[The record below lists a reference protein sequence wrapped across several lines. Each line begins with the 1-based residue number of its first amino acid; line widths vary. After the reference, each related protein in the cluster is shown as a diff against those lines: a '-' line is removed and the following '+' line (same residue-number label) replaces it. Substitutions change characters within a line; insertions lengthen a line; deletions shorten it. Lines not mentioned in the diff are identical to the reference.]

1 MATVLPLSRTRCAR
15 LPPTLYCPSS
25 CTSRSYSCSTN
36 PRTPLGSIRH
46 FKVRS
51 IAHASRVDVQPC
63 AVATVLANV
72 YLELLICLDFS
83 LERYKY
89 DVPEFTSSIVR
100 YAFAGSA
107 LMWLLAL
114 VDLANV
120 VDATTSAEV
129 LIPFGA
135 GIFLFPFYV
144 ALTTSRMVRVGILKP
159 DVDPHK
165 NAYELDLEEVP

>member
-1 MATVLPLSRTRCAR
+1 MRATSAYAVLSILMHLEILFLLNKPADA
-15 LPPTLYCPSS
+15 PGKYSS
-25 CTSRSYSCSTN
+25 
-36 PRTPLGSIRH
+36 L
-46 FKVRS
+46 
-51 IAHASRVDVQPC
+51 Q
-63 AVATVLANV
+63 VATVLANV

-120 VDATTSAEV
+120 VDASTSAEV
-129 LIPFGA
+129 LVPFGA

-144 ALTTSRMVRVGILKP
+144 ALTTSRMLRVGILKP
-159 DVDPHK
+159 DVDHHQ
-165 NAYELDLEEVP
+165 NAYELDLEEEP